1 MNRIKFIDTSFGYET
16 TFQQIECSPFN
27 SKDLLSFSCISAEK
41 VNWCDSFSIIPL
53 IICISI
59 ISLRSLWAIRIQK
72 RCSLKEQ
79 ATLVILLITSVVTES
94 ILTIHC
100 KSKPQPAMHCWFVG
114 IKMLVFWICVVIACA
129 VACWWWCFCYYI
141 PSDSFT
147 LAAYKRV
154 RCCSLYCF
162 FFFRFIDFHHA
173 LHLPLLQII
182 SKLTEKGE
190 KRHQQQQ
197 KVNKQKNDCELAFR
211 WKMVSLSIIRFGSC

>member
-1 MNRIKFIDTSFGYET
+1 M
-16 TFQQIECSPFN
+16 
-27 SKDLLSFSCISAEK
+27 
-41 VNWCDSFSIIPL
+41 
-53 IICISI
+53 
-59 ISLRSLWAIRIQK
+59 
-72 RCSLKEQ
+72 
-79 ATLVILLITSVVTES
+79 ITSVVTES

-141 PSDSFT
+141 PSDSHWPLTNAF
-147 LAAYKRV
+147 AAV
-154 RCCSLYCF
+154 LCTV
-162 FFFRFIDFHHA
+162 FFRFIDFHHT

-197 KVNKQKNDCELAFR
+197 QQKVNKQKNDCELAFR
-211 WKMVSLSIIRFGSC
+211 